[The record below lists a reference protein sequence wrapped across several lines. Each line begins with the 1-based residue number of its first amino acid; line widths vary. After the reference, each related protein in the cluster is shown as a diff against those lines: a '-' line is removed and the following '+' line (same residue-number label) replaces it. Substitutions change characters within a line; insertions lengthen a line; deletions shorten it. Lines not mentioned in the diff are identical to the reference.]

1 MRSEG
6 ENGIMSKMS
15 ELASQLEDIHVG
27 KRISCRTWHD
37 LRVKALYLS
46 SIGYGVAV
54 NGFKDMSDNVLTI
67 TALPEENM
75 TNEGVKK

>member
-1 MRSEG
+1 
-6 ENGIMSKMS
+6 MSKMS

-27 KRISCRTWHD
+27 KRISCRTWDD

-67 TALPEENM
+67 TAIPEQESENY
-75 TNEGVKK
+75 EY